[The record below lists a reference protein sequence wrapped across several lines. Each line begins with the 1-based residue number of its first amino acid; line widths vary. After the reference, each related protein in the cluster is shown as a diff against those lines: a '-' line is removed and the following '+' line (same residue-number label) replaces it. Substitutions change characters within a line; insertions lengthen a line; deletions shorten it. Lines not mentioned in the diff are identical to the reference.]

1 MSNFNSSPSS
11 EVTIK
16 MELFLQL
23 QSLVTGVSLSAS
35 FSFCKKTNQ
44 TLEKYNNEMDDGT
57 SFFCSWLG
65 DFSVHI

>member
-23 QSLVTGVSLSAS
+23 QCLVTGVSLSAS
-35 FSFCKKTNQ
+35 FSFCKKDNNKK
-44 TLEKYNNEMDDGT
+44 LEEYNEMNET
-57 SFFCSWLG
+57 SFFYSWL
-65 DFSVHI
+65 S

>member
-23 QSLVTGVSLSAS
+23 QCLVTGVSLSAS
-35 FSFCKKTNQ
+35 FSFCKTKDNNKK
-44 TLEKYNNEMDDGT
+44 LEKYNEM
-57 SFFCSWLG
+57 SE
-65 DFSVHI
+65 